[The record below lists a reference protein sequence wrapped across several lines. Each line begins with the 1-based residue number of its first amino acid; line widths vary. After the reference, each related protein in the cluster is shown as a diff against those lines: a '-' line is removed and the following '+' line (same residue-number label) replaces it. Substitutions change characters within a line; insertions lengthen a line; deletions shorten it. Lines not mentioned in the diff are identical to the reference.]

1 MRSGHAPPG
10 VADRRHPCPTP
21 MNELINL
28 NRHPLDRP
36 GDPDYE
42 ALVAKARTGLAA
54 DGCAV
59 VPSFIGSTA
68 LKTMSREILEMKPHL
83 HESKIAINP
92 YFSEGDPS
100 MPEDHPVNTFIE
112 RSGGFI
118 PRDAFATKSS
128 IDAVYKWPRLL
139 NFIADCLGLSKI
151 HCYADPLAGLTIN
164 SLDPGQ
170 QFSWHYDTND
180 FAVTI
185 LVDEADSGG
194 LFQYSPNIRSENDE
208 NFAGVKACQNEDL
221 TTVKTLQ
228 LRAGDLQIFRGR
240 FSLHRVTRV
249 AHDSKPR
256 HTAVFAYTEE
266 ADVIG
271 RLERT
276 KQLFGRALPEHEKA
290 EEARVRN
297 DSLRD

>member
-1 MRSGHAPPG
+1 
-10 VADRRHPCPTP
+10 

-28 NRHPLDRP
+28 KRHPLDRP

-42 ALVAKARTGLAA
+42 ALVSETRTGLAA
-54 DGCAV
+54 NGCAV
-59 VPSFIGSTA
+59 LPGFIDPAA
-68 LKTMSREILEMKPHL
+68 LQVMSGEILEMKPRL
-83 HESKIAINP
+83 HESRIAINP
-92 YFSEGDPS
+92 YFSEGDQS

-118 PRDAFATKSS
+118 PRDAFIAESV
-128 IDAVYKWPRLL
+128 IDAVYKWPPLL
-139 NFIADCLGLSKI
+139 SFVADCLGLPKI
-151 HCYADPLAGLTIN
+151 HCFADPLAGLTIN
-164 SLDPGQ
+164 SLDPGE

-185 LVDEADSGG
+185 LVDEADNGG
-194 LFQYSPNIRSENDE
+194 LFQYSPNIRSANDE

-221 TTVKTLQ
+221 TTVKTLD
-228 LRAGDLQIFRGR
+228 LSAGDLQIFRGR

-249 AHDSKPR
+249 AHDSRPR
-256 HTAVFAYTEE
+256 HTAVFAYTEA

-276 KQLFGRALPEHEKA
+276 KQLFGRTLPEHEKA
-290 EEARVRN
+290 EQSRIRN